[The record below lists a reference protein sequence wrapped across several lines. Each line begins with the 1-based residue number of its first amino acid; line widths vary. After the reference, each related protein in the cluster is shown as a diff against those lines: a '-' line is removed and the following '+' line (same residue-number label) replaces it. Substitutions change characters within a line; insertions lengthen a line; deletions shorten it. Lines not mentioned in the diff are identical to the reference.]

1 MKIKEKDSNSTEKLP
16 KGVNKNGT
24 IEKKKKKKDN
34 FEVHVPRI
42 IVRNLNFKVNKIF
55 QVAKIQ
61 NFHHIFT
68 IRSMKIN

>member
-16 KGVNKNGT
+16 QGVKKNGT

-42 IVRNLNFKVNKIF
+42 IVRNLNFKVNKTFQLQKFKIF
-55 QVAKIQ
+55 IIYLLSGQ
-61 NFHHIFT
+61 
-68 IRSMKIN
+68 